1 MKEKLKKVIK
11 DNAVPISFV
20 LGAVGGGLISGR
32 LSYKL
37 GCKET
42 AEQMVESLK
51 TLYDEDII
59 EWYHIGIGK
68 ALDWSEV
75 VEMMLERAQ
84 HGV

>member
-11 DNAVPISFV
+11 DNAVPIAFV
-20 LGAVGGGLISGR
+20 LGAVGGGLVSGQ
-32 LSYKL
+32 LGYKL

-51 TLYDEDII
+51 TLYNEDII

-75 VEMMLERAQ
+75 VEMMLERAR